1 MKKQLLL
8 FITLFVSVGLFA
20 QTISMTDNSAN
31 GAANSFQAK
40 VTNLIPSDYEAKTGD
55 LITVNIAGTADYD
68 LTNFQVAF
76 VDTRESA
83 GWWDELSGFKALG
96 DVTAGTAFDFSVTV
110 AITKDAAGA
119 GPTYCNLVLDGVS
132 TEAGDASAAAVEL
145 SLTTFDISIESN
157 EEGVI
162 SLTDNGDG
170 AFQGEFP
177 DTLATDPAATV
188 GDVVRVTVEGTSNV
202 DITNF
207 QAIVV
212 DGTEA
217 ASYWTELS
225 EYTLLGDGNVTAGT
239 PFTLTADIDIT
250 AAPVGTGFKSQYI
263 VLMGEATETIK
274 LTLTNFTAEIVDAA
288 AVSIEP
294 VFNSEI
300 ISISEFSVNGVYLGS
315 VESISELGP
324 GLHILEITYANG
336 YVEMKKYIKNK

>member
-20 QTISMTDNSAN
+20 QTTVSMADNSAN
-31 GAANSFQAK
+31 GTANSFQAK
-40 VTNLIPSDYEAKTGD
+40 VTDIIPTDYEAKTGD
-55 LITVNIAGTADYD
+55 LITVNISGTADYD
-68 LTNFQVAF
+68 LTNFQVVF

-96 DVTAGTAFDFSVTV
+96 NVTAGTAFDFSVTV

-119 GPTYCNLVLDGVS
+119 GPTHCNLVLDAVS
-132 TEAGDASAAAVEL
+132 TDAVAASAAAVEL
-145 SLTTFDISIESN
+145 SLSTFEISIESN

-207 QAIVV
+207 QAIVI
-212 DGTEA
+212 DGTEDA
-217 ASYWTELS
+217 GWWTELS
-225 EYTLLGDGNVTAGT
+225 EFTLL
-239 PFTLTADIDIT
+239 
-250 AAPVGTGFKSQYI
+250 
-263 VLMGEATETIK
+263 
-274 LTLTNFTAEIVDAA
+274 
-288 AVSIEP
+288 
-294 VFNSEI
+294 
-300 ISISEFSVNGVYLGS
+300 
-315 VESISELGP
+315 
-324 GLHILEITYANG
+324 
-336 YVEMKKYIKNK
+336 